1 LSAGALALTILFQK
15 PVNHFFAIYHC
26 ARSAATEWR
35 EKVAHGA
42 SRGLGGQRE
51 KLRQER
57 QKKLWPEIFFR
68 RYAA

>member
-1 LSAGALALTILFQK
+1 
-15 PVNHFFAIYHC
+15 
-26 ARSAATEWR
+26 
-35 EKVAHGA
+35 
-42 SRGLGGQRE
+42 LGGQRE